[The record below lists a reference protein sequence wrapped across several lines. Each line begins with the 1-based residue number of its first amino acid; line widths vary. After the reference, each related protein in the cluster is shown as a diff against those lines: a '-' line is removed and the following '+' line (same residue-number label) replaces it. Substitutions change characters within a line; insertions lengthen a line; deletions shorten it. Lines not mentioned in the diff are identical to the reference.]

1 MRDFLTLDLR
11 TADKR
16 LISYD
21 EQGLTQSLLVRVA
34 ATHSGIINGNMR
46 FYRPDKM
53 MTGTPTWVD
62 MSCYPRPVLPHHD
75 EEADPLGRVLEAKY
89 VDLSYLYKAD
99 YPILNDS
106 VFYCSDAKKRMSTL
120 ETVDWIVENLC
131 SQKDYRGLGYI
142 ELGLKITEPDAID
155 KVLRKEFL
163 TVSVGFGTDSA
174 VCSVCHQ
181 DWAVDDRCD
190 HQLGKK
196 YDGKLAFVISGSMD
210 FHECSFVNQPA
221 DPFAT
226 TLSIERLTDSRHRA
240 FLLGLPL
247 REQTERT
254 TAAGLVL
261 TDALYSADIERV
273 EDKVEMIDLKA
284 ISDEIKS
291 AGLTSERALAI
302 RKELTDYSADTDA
315 GKKQT
320 KKLLSTVVAKI
331 KANDW
336 EVIPV
341 RSVDSQKADSEI
353 AAADAAVAKTVLPT
367 STSDT
372 TDCADGACDWTDA
385 LTDDLDKAFFSRTE
399 DELYA
404 DLAVELD
411 AMKTE
416 GVLTDAQMT
425 DAKLSSEARKKL
437 KGTSFCGPN
446 RSFPAEDCAHVTA
459 GKRLLGRASVSAAT
473 KAKIKG
479 CLDRKGKSLGCVG
492 KDGCTLDNAD
502 GLVMSDAVKKVFEM
516 EQCKD
521 AHEEVRGTVN
531 TLDTQYAALPD
542 DRKRHL
548 RWALGSLI
556 SSWYSREEHD
566 DYMRW
571 LTKDEDSVMVIAK
584 SEHDTLTDAITKFDA
599 TEKELRD
606 AVVAEENSKLKIL
619 KQCKD
624 TLATMIVLHKVLSG
638 AKGFQGL
645 TTDQISE
652 AIAKRAGRDLS
663 SLTDMRDEILEELQ
677 WAKPAGAASAAKVTE
692 PTGLEV
698 SDSAQVTDPAPKA
711 GTDDAAKGA
720 GTTVENTDAI
730 EIPVKFPVMDPA
742 ESRRHAARQ
751 RFKKATE

>member
-53 MTGTPTWVD
+53 MTGTSTWVD
-62 MSCYPRPVLPHHD
+62 ADNYPRPVLPHHN

-106 VFYCSDAKKRMSTL
+106 IFYCSDAKKRMSTL
-120 ETVDWIVENLC
+120 ETVEWVVDNLC
-131 SQKDYRGLGYI
+131 PQKDYKGLGYV

-163 TVSVGFGTDSA
+163 TVSVGFATDSA
-174 VCSVCHQ
+174 ICSVCYQ

-226 TLSIERLTDSRHRA
+226 TLSIERLTDSSHRA

-284 ISDEIKS
+284 LSDEIKS
-291 AGLTSERALAI
+291 ANLTSERALAI
-302 RKELTDYSADTDA
+302 RKELTDYTADTDA

-320 KKLLSTVVAKI
+320 KKLLSTVVARI
-331 KANDW
+331 KTNDW

-341 RSVDSQKADSEI
+341 KSADSQKADDEI
-353 AAADAAVAKTVLPT
+353 AAAEVASAEKPAPNADIAATDAAAAAAKQV
-367 STSDT
+367 DT
-372 TDCADGACDWTDA
+372 TVP
-385 LTDDLDKAFFSRTE
+385 
-399 DELYA
+399 
-404 DLAVELD
+404 AVEVPVPGT
-411 AMKTE
+411 A
-416 GVLTDAQMT
+416 V
-425 DAKLSSEARKKL
+425 SEVK
-437 KGTSFCGPN
+437 
-446 RSFPAEDCAHVTA
+446 
-459 GKRLLGRASVSAAT
+459 
-473 KAKIKG
+473 
-479 CLDRKGKSLGCVG
+479 
-492 KDGCTLDNAD
+492 
-502 GLVMSDAVKKVFEM
+502 MSDALKTIVSAVEM
-516 EQCKD
+516 KD
-521 AHEEVRGTVN
+521 ANEEIVGIVKG
-531 TLDTQYAALPD
+531 LDGKWDGLDEANRRYLRYAVGALVSTWYGKED
-542 DRKRHL
+542 L
-548 RWALGSLI
+548 QMYLG
-556 SSWYSREEHD
+556 
-566 DYMRW
+566 W
-571 LTKDEDSVMVIAK
+571 LTKESDSMVVAK

-606 AVVAEENSKLKIL
+606 AVVAEEASKLKIL

-645 TTDQISE
+645 TADQISE
-652 AIAKRAGRDLS
+652 AITKRAARDLS
-663 SLTDMRDEILEELQ
+663 SLADMRDEILEELQ
-677 WAKPAGAASAAKVTE
+677 WAKPTGAASAPKVNE
-692 PTGLEV
+692 PIGLEV
-698 SDSAQVTDPAPKA
+698 SDSAQVTDPAPKT
-711 GTDDAAKGA
+711 GTEDATKGA
-720 GTTVENTDAI
+720 ENTVENTDSI
-730 EIPVKFPVMDPA
+730 EIPVKFPVMDA
-742 ESRRHAARQ
+742 TEARRHVARQ
-751 RFKKATE
+751 RFKQASK